1 MSKENIALVIVV
13 TTKVGISHV
22 DRKVIALD
30 TIMMARMDIS
40 LVRVVI
46 AHVIITMIVRV
57 ATLVREV
64 TIEEGINHVE
74 IIKIVGAIIEAVTS
88 KVVIVN
94 ILLTITRMQNIV

>member
-1 MSKENIALVIVV
+1 
-13 TTKVGISHV
+13 
-22 DRKVIALD
+22 
-30 TIMMARMDIS
+30 MDIS

-74 IIKIVGAIIEAVTS
+74 IIKVVEATIEAVTS

>member
-1 MSKENIALVIVV
+1 MD
-13 TTKVGISHV
+13 T
-22 DRKVIALD
+22 ALD
-30 TIMMARMDIS
+30 TTMMARMDIS

-94 ILLTITRMQNIV
+94 ILQTITRMQNIV